1 MLYNIL
7 VIIILFSIVLCF
19 FVVKIWK
26 KRNYVKEIYI
36 DEGVSIIFYV
46 MAIISTITLLIIYF
60 MDSKELTHIYKLL
73 LIILLMD
80 FVLLFAF
87 CFTATF
93 CIYLKDGLLIQKS
106 IINSK
111 KILLNNDTKII
122 EKFDRTIIKSKR
134 KSISINI
141 RYLIGNTNNLI
152 NNVKLIINK

>member
-7 VIIILFSIVLCF
+7 VIIILFSIMLCF

-60 MDSKELTHIYKLL
+60 MYSKELTHIYKLL

-93 CIYLKDGLLIQKS
+93 LPFTRTSAFLLHEGYL
-106 IINSK
+106 
-111 KILLNNDTKII
+111 
-122 EKFDRTIIKSKR
+122 R
-134 KSISINI
+134 
-141 RYLIGNTNNLI
+141 
-152 NNVKLIINK
+152 